1 MSIAARNDSKQI
13 AVSLENGEI
22 SLWNLGDLQE
32 NFIIEGSRDIAGG
45 RGFLDRFTAK
55 NNPNN
60 KKFTS
65 LAYSPD
71 GNMLLAGGQSKY
83 LCIYDLAH
91 KVLLQRIA
99 FTENRSLSGTLHK
112 LNSKNMTEA
121 GPMSE
126 IEIEDYNVE
135 KDFDENGIPS
145 NHRPGLLFKKPLDV
159 RVNKVVYS
167 RNGRLFG
174 VVSTEGLLVYS
185 FDETERWLPMNLSLE
200 VTKPRIIE
208 SLIREEYTTAII
220 AALQLGEEDVIKD
233 VIIRIPLL
241 QVSGVVEQIGGFEL
255 ISLVKVLGLEI
266 GRSIELGLLMLWV
279 KEICKNHSTKL
290 RGRTEIRAMFRNLA
304 KKYQEVAW
312 ITQENTYILQYLSR

>member
-1 MSIAARNDSKQI
+1 M
-13 AVSLENGEI
+13 
-22 SLWNLGDLQE
+22 
-32 NFIIEGSRDIAGG
+32 EG
-45 RGFLDRFTAK
+45 
-55 NNPNN
+55 
-60 KKFTS
+60 
-65 LAYSPD
+65 
-71 GNMLLAGGQSKY
+71 
-83 LCIYDLAH
+83 
-91 KVLLQRIA
+91 
-99 FTENRSLSGTLHK
+99 
-112 LNSKNMTEA
+112 
-121 GPMSE
+121 
-126 IEIEDYNVE
+126 
-135 KDFDENGIPS
+135 
-145 NHRPGLLFKKPLDV
+145 
-159 RVNKVVYS
+159 
-167 RNGRLFG
+167 
-174 VVSTEGLLVYS
+174 
-185 FDETERWLPMNLSLE
+185 LE